1 MIELVALRFKTY
13 SYLINDGDSI
23 KKARGIKT
31 CVIKRILKLN
41 HYNDCLLN
49 NKPIL
54 QSQKRFK
61 NEAHSVYTEQINKIG
76 LSIKDDQRL

>member
-1 MIELVALRFKTY
+1 MID
-13 SYLINDGDSI
+13 DGDSI
-23 KKARGIKT
+23 KKAKGIKK

-54 QSQKRFK
+54 QSQKDLK
-61 NEAHSVYTEQINKIG
+61 MKHIVYVLNK
-76 LSIKDDQRL
+76 SIRLH